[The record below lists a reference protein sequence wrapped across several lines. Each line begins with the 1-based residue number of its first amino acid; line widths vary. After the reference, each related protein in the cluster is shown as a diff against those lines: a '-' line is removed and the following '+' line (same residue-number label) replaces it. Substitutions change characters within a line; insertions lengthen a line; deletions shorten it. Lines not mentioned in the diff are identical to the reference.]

1 MAQLIIN
8 TGEEVRLF
16 HIKKKKVFK
25 SSRLNRLTMADR
37 LVWLIPIGFMLRDI
51 IITWDQVKEVLT
63 DNPSPGVIAVMLLA
77 QALVGLIQGLF
88 WVMLAKVIVHTAR
101 RQLLK
106 RSTFITVNDI
116 DYYRDKLDGLAP
128 GTISLLADLAIEK
141 RKDIAACILRY
152 ENLGILGTDE
162 YGKYVLKT
170 DRDLRS
176 DTALRNSDRYLIK
189 ALTERQ
195 CDMVDEAAWQRMAVQ
210 EAIDD
215 GYIYDGLFAKRS
227 KGRETA
233 GKAAGCF
240 AGCVMPIIVLVIMA
254 AFINSIMPQADEFDA
269 VLSALPDSATFR
281 EQVEYIS
288 MYPQYYPVIAKMIV
302 AVLVSLAAIF
312 TPLVMVVWGI
322 VSTATKQRY
331 RRTPLGNEMAE
342 YVYGM
347 KNFIHDYSNLSEAD
361 KSQLALWD
369 DYLIYAVVLEE
380 NEQIVADIR
389 KMRLQNGGI

>member
-1 MAQLIIN
+1 MAHLII
-8 TGEEVRLF
+8 GIWEEVRLF

>member
-1 MAQLIIN
+1 
-8 TGEEVRLF
+8 EEVRLF

>member
-51 IITWDQVKEVLT
+51 IITWNQVKEVLT

>member
-312 TPLVMVVWGI
+312 TPFVMVVWGI

>member
-288 MYPQYYPVIAKMIV
+288 MYPQYYPVIAKIIV

>member
-1 MAQLIIN
+1 M
-8 TGEEVRLF
+8 F

-63 DNPSPGVIAVMLLA
+63 DNPSPGVIAVMLMA

-128 GTISLLADLAIEK
+128 GTISLLADLDIEK

-152 ENLGILGTDE
+152 ENLGIIGADE

-170 DRDLRS
+170 DRDLGS

-189 ALTERQ
+189 ALTERK
-195 CDMVDEAAWQRMAVQ
+195 CGMVDEAAWQRMAVQ

-347 KNFIHDYSNLSEAD
+347 KNFIHDYSNLSEVD

-380 NEQIVADIR
+380 NQQIVAEIR
-389 KMRLQNGGI
+389 KMRMQNGGI

>member
-1 MAQLIIN
+1 
-8 TGEEVRLF
+8 
-16 HIKKKKVFK
+16 
-25 SSRLNRLTMADR
+25 MADR

>member
-1 MAQLIIN
+1 M
-8 TGEEVRLF
+8 F

-254 AFINSIMPQADEFDA
+254 SFINSIMPQADEFDA

>member
-1 MAQLIIN
+1 M
-8 TGEEVRLF
+8 F

>member
-141 RKDIAACILRY
+141 RKDIAA
-152 ENLGILGTDE
+152 
-162 YGKYVLKT
+162 
-170 DRDLRS
+170 
-176 DTALRNSDRYLIK
+176 
-189 ALTERQ
+189 
-195 CDMVDEAAWQRMAVQ
+195 
-210 EAIDD
+210 
-215 GYIYDGLFAKRS
+215 
-227 KGRETA
+227 
-233 GKAAGCF
+233 
-240 AGCVMPIIVLVIMA
+240 
-254 AFINSIMPQADEFDA
+254 
-269 VLSALPDSATFR
+269 
-281 EQVEYIS
+281 
-288 MYPQYYPVIAKMIV
+288 
-302 AVLVSLAAIF
+302 
-312 TPLVMVVWGI
+312 
-322 VSTATKQRY
+322 
-331 RRTPLGNEMAE
+331 
-342 YVYGM
+342 
-347 KNFIHDYSNLSEAD
+347 
-361 KSQLALWD
+361 
-369 DYLIYAVVLEE
+369 
-380 NEQIVADIR
+380 
-389 KMRLQNGGI
+389 

>member
-16 HIKKKKVFK
+16 HIKKKVFK

-88 WVMLAKVIVHTAR
+88 WVMLANVIVHTAR

-128 GTISLLADLAIEK
+128 ETISLLADLAIEK

>member
-1 MAQLIIN
+1 M
-8 TGEEVRLF
+8 F

-51 IITWDQVKEVLT
+51 IITWDQVEEVLT
-63 DNPSPGVIAVMLLA
+63 DNPSPGVIAVMLMA

-128 GTISLLADLAIEK
+128 GTISLLADLDIEK

-189 ALTERQ
+189 ALTERK

-380 NEQIVADIR
+380 NQQIVAEIR
-389 KMRLQNGGI
+389 KMRMQNGGI